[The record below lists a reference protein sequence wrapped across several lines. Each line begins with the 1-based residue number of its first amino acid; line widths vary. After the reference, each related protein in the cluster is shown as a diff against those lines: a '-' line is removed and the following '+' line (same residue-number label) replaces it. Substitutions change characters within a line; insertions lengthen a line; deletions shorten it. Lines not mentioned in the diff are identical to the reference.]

1 MQTAGEVALE
11 NTHPFTR
18 ELWGRNWTYAHNGQ
32 LTGYKS
38 LETGNF
44 RPVGETDSEKPF
56 AGCRMLFDGAPS
68 AHPGNMAAVVKYIA
82 TLATELREKGVF
94 NMLLSDG
101 RYVMAF
107 CSTNLFWIT
116 RRAPFGVATPFDQDV
131 EIDFQERDTPNDV
144 VTVTA
149 AQPLTGN
156 ETGQKIM
163 PASGCYFVRG
173 P

>member
-1 MQTAGEVALE
+1 MALE

-32 LTGYKS
+32 LSGYKS

-44 RPVGETDSEKPF
+44 RPVGETDSEKAFCWLLHKLTERYP
-56 AGCRMLFDGAPS
+56 RT
-68 AHPGNMAAVVKYIA
+68 PGNMTAVFKYIA
-82 TLATELREKGVF
+82 SLASELREKGVF

-116 RRAPFGVATPFDQDV
+116 RRAPFGVT
-131 EIDFQERDTPNDV
+131 ERCGHCHCN
-144 VTVTA
+144 A
-149 AQPLTGN
+149 AAD
-156 ETGQKIM
+156 GQRNLAKDHARRVGAIL
-163 PASGCYFVRG
+163 SRG
-173 P
+173 PRNLTPAEAEPLHG